1 MNKFKILFFFL
12 ICYVQVF
19 SQDSSVNFKPQ
30 NFKNY
35 RFAHRGGYANGPEN
49 TIVTILNSLKGGA
62 KAIEVDVALTKDNQ
76 LVLFHDKK
84 INRILKTDLNIE
96 ISEIELKEL
105 QKIPLRNTS
114 LGKQYVNSL
123 KELVDTLAV
132 FIPKNRIENFV
143 LELDFKPYGKKTK
156 IAVNELHRIIK
167 NKVASFGDTLYNYFF
182 VSTFYPEVLK
192 ELKKVDPKI
201 VKAYIVHNSP
211 DDKKLLAKI
220 AILLA
225 PRFVRKYDVEIIEPN
240 ICMIDKR
247 FVKKWKKRGKLIN
260 AYTANTN
267 CEKEYVENFQIAY
280 TTDCPDGSC
289 KRDTYGKQTNWC
301 KNCE

>member
-1 MNKFKILFFFL
+1 
-12 ICYVQVF
+12 VQVF

>member
-1 MNKFKILFFFL
+1 MSKFKILFFFL

-30 NFKNY
+30 NFENY

-49 TIVTILNSLKGGA
+49 TIVTILNSLKDGA

-84 INRILKTDLNIE
+84 INRILKTDLDIK

-105 QKIPLRNTS
+105 QKIPLRNTTK
-114 LGKQYVNSL
+114 GVQYVNSL

-156 IAVNELHRIIK
+156 IAVNELHLIIK

-192 ELKKVDPKI
+192 ELKKIDPKI

-240 ICMIDKR
+240 ICMIDER